1 MSEVFIFGKHKG
13 KKVTECFKEEPS
25 YMSWIMKLENPSNHQ
40 IKRIQEYYK
49 DKKIYD
55 INKLRQRQRINVSN
69 LSNYLKEDE
78 SVKNITQ
85 KLTICENDVGKIH
98 RSDEIEACIHGQFID
113 YLLRYEISLFKKES
127 FKDDKCEN
135 NIFLPNTLIC
145 YDHDKIVTREVI
157 DIDEKEEKL
166 KKHSTNM
173 MNKGAVS
180 WSSSFHT
187 ETHGINSD
195 SISKILESYDKMQ
208 KSIANSKDI
217 LNVSLSHS
225 IAFDRRDIEK
235 YINIKEQITPEDR
248 NTLKNYIQ
256 NKVLSVSKDDI
267 LCNPTL
273 GIPDLRISAYADL
286 IIGEELLD
294 FKVSKYIGNNV
305 NDFVQLIV
313 YAGLHFKKNSKLCKK
328 LTIYNPL
335 LGKENYI
342 IIDKKIIDEIFEII
356 TNYKIGTEIKAESKA
371 EIEEESKAEIEE
383 ELTDLD
389 INIKKRIIELEND
402 CPCGYIKNPKSGR
415 AVLKNGKLGKKI
427 IYEETEKITAEEI
440 KKIEF

>member
-1 MSEVFIFGKHKG
+1 MNEVFTFGKHKG
-13 KKVTECFKEEPS
+13 KKVTECFKENPS
-25 YMSWIMKLENPSNHQ
+25 YISWIMKLDNPSNHQ
-40 IKRIQEYYK
+40 MKRIQEYYK
-49 DKKIYD
+49 DKKFYD
-55 INKLRQRQRINVSN
+55 INKLRQGRGINVSN

-78 SVKNITQ
+78 SVQNIIQ

-98 RSDEIEACIHGQFID
+98 RSDEIETCIHGQFID

-127 FKDDKCEN
+127 FKDDRCEN

-145 YDHDKIVTREVI
+145 YGYDNKIVSREVI

-166 KKHSTNM
+166 KQHHTNM
-173 MNKGAVS
+173 MAKGTNREFAF
-180 WSSSFHT
+180 WSSSFKT
-187 ETHGINSD
+187 ETHHSINPD
-195 SISKILESYDKMQ
+195 SIIEILESYEKMQ
-208 KSIANSKDI
+208 KGVANSKDI

-225 IAFDRRDIEK
+225 IAFDKRDIDK
-235 YINIKEQITPEDR
+235 YININEQITPEDR

-256 NKVLSVSKDDI
+256 NKALSVSKDDI

-273 GIPDLRISAYADL
+273 GISDLRICADADL

-313 YAGLHFKKNSKLCKK
+313 YAGLHLKKNSKLCKK

-356 TNYKIGTEIKAESKA
+356 TNYKIGTEIKAE
-371 EIEEESKAEIEE
+371 IEEEFEE

-389 INIKKRIIELEND
+389 IKIKKRMIELKND

-415 AVLKNGKLGKKI
+415 AVFENGKLGKKI
-427 IYEETEKITAEEI
+427 IYEETEKIRAEEI
-440 KKIEF
+440 KNIEF

>member
-1 MSEVFIFGKHKG
+1 MNEVFAFGKHKG
-13 KKVTECFKEEPS
+13 KKVIECFKEDPS
-25 YMSWIMKLENPSNHQ
+25 YMLWMMKLENPFNHQ

-55 INKLRQRQRINVSN
+55 INKLRQQHGINVSK
-69 LSNYLKEDE
+69 LSKYLTDDE
-78 SVKNITQ
+78 NVKNITQ

-98 RSDEIEACIHGQFID
+98 RSDEIEPCIYGQFID
-113 YLLRYEISLFKKES
+113 YLLRYEISLLKKES
-127 FKDDKCEN
+127 FKDNKCGDT
-135 NIFLPNTLIC
+135 IIC
-145 YDHDKIVTREVI
+145 YDDEENIIKRVERQDKKQ
-157 DIDEKEEKL
+157 DKKQEKVKTTIYA
-166 KKHSTNM
+166 HVNP
-173 MNKGAVS
+173 
-180 WSSSFHT
+180 
-187 ETHGINSD
+187 D
-195 SISKILESYDKMQ
+195 SASKILESYDKMQ
-208 KSIANSKDI
+208 KSVANSKDI

-225 IAFDRRDIEK
+225 IAFDKRDIDK
-235 YINIKEQITPEDR
+235 YININEQITPEDR

-273 GIPDLRISAYADL
+273 GISDLRICADADL

-335 LGKENYI
+335 LGKEFYI
-342 IIDKKIIDEIFEII
+342 NIDENIIDEIFEII

-371 EIEEESKAEIEE
+371 EIEEE
-383 ELTDLD
+383 LTDLD
-389 INIKKRIIELEND
+389 IKIKKRMIELKND

-415 AVLKNGKLGKKI
+415 AVFENGKLGKKI
-427 IYEETEKITAEEI
+427 IYEETEKIIAEEI

>member
-1 MSEVFIFGKHKG
+1 MNEVFTFGKYKG
-13 KKVTECFKEEPS
+13 KKVTECFKENPS
-25 YMSWIMKLENPSNHQ
+25 YISWIMKLDNPSNHQ
-40 IKRIQEYYK
+40 MKRIQEYYK
-49 DKKIYD
+49 DKKFYD
-55 INKLRQRQRINVSN
+55 INKLRQGRGINVSN

-78 SVKNITQ
+78 SVQNIIQ
-85 KLTICENDVGKIH
+85 KLTICENDVGNIH
-98 RSDEIEACIHGQFID
+98 RSDEIETCIHGQFID

-127 FKDDKCEN
+127 FKDDRCEN

-145 YDHDKIVTREVI
+145 YASLDILFHDKIVTREVI

-166 KKHSTNM
+166 KKHDTNM

-180 WSSSFHT
+180 WSSCL
-187 ETHGINSD
+187 EIDGTHGINPD

-208 KSIANSKDI
+208 KSIANIKDI

-225 IAFDRRDIEK
+225 IAFGRRDIEK

-273 GIPDLRISAYADL
+273 GISDLRICADADL

-313 YAGLHFKKNSKLCKK
+313 YAGLHLKKNSKLCKK

-342 IIDKKIIDEIFEII
+342 IIYKKIIYEIFEII

-371 EIEEESKAEIEE
+371 EIEEE
-383 ELTDLD
+383 LTDLD
-389 INIKKRIIELEND
+389 IKIKKRMIELKND
-402 CPCGYIKNPKSGR
+402 CKCGYIKNPKSGR
-415 AVLKNGKLGKKI
+415 DVFENGKLGKKI
-427 IYEETEKITAEEI
+427 IYEETEKIRAEEI
-440 KKIEF
+440 KNIEF

>member
-1 MSEVFIFGKHKG
+1 MSEVFTFGKHEG
-13 KKVTECFKEEPS
+13 KKVTECFKEDPS

-55 INKLRQRQRINVSN
+55 INKLRQQPGINVSK
-69 LSNYLKEDE
+69 LSNYLTDDE
-78 SVKNITQ
+78 NVKNITQ

-98 RSDEIEACIHGQFID
+98 RSDEIEPDIHGQFID

-127 FKDDKCEN
+127 FKDDRCEKH
-135 NIFLPNTLIC
+135 IFLPNTLIC
-145 YDHDKIVTREVI
+145 YGYDNKIVSREVI

-166 KKHSTNM
+166 KQHHTNM

-180 WSSSFHT
+180 WSSSFHI

-195 SISKILESYDKMQ
+195 SIIEILESYEKMQ
-208 KSIANSKDI
+208 KGVANSKDI

-225 IAFDRRDIEK
+225 IAFGRRDIEK

-267 LCNPTL
+267 LYNPTL
-273 GIPDLRISAYADL
+273 GIYDLLIRADADL

-313 YAGLHFKKNSKLCKK
+313 YAGLHLKKNSKLCKK

-356 TNYKIGTEIKAESKA
+356 TNYKIGTEIKAEIKA
-371 EIEEESKAEIEE
+371 ESKAEIEE

-389 INIKKRIIELEND
+389 IKIKKRMIELKND

-415 AVLKNGKLGKKI
+415 AVFENGKLGKKI
-427 IYEETEKITAEEI
+427 IYEETEKIRAEEI

>member
-1 MSEVFIFGKHKG
+1 MNEVFTFGKHKG
-13 KKVTECFKEEPS
+13 KKVTECFKENPS
-25 YMSWIMKLENPSNHQ
+25 YISWIMKLDNPSNHQ
-40 IKRIQEYYK
+40 MKRIQEYYK
-49 DKKIYD
+49 DKKFYD
-55 INKLRQRQRINVSN
+55 INKLRQGRGINVSN
-69 LSNYLKEDE
+69 LSNYLKEDK
-78 SVKNITQ
+78 SVQNIIQ

-98 RSDEIEACIHGQFID
+98 RSDEIEPCIHGQFID
-113 YLLRYEISLFKKES
+113 YLLRYEMSLFKKES
-127 FKDDKCEN
+127 FKDDRCEN

-166 KKHSTNM
+166 KKHDINM
-173 MNKGAVS
+173 MNKGAV
-180 WSSSFHT
+180 WLNSSFLFLYG
-187 ETHGINSD
+187 THGINPD

-208 KSIANSKDI
+208 KSIANIKDI

-225 IAFDRRDIEK
+225 IAFGRRDIEK

-273 GIPDLRISAYADL
+273 GIPDLRICADADL

-313 YAGLHFKKNSKLCKK
+313 YAGLYLKKNSKFCKK

-342 IIDKKIIDEIFEII
+342 IIDKKIIYEIFEII

-371 EIEEESKAEIEE
+371 ESKAEIEE

-389 INIKKRIIELEND
+389 IRIKKRMIELKND
-402 CPCGYIKNPKSGR
+402 CPRGYIKNPKSGR
-415 AVLKNGKLGKKI
+415 AVFENGKLGKKI
-427 IYEETEKITAEEI
+427 IYEETEKIRAEEI
-440 KKIEF
+440 KNIEF